1 MLSSRE
7 IAVAIWGA
15 AFLAFSL
22 TRRGVREAC
31 RHLLRSAFQP
41 KVLVPVIA
49 ATIYVVA
56 IVSLLKHLGVWTSD
70 LAKDTV
76 LWFLFGGLAS
86 FSLITSHRG
95 ESLLKSAAADALKI
109 AVLVEYITST
119 YTLSLPAELLL
130 VPVATVVAMMD
141 VVAGTDERFAPVKRL
156 LRVVQIAIGLTILY
170 VAGRKAVADFGG
182 LWTLGT
188 LRSVALAPVLSI
200 LFVPFVYGLLLYA
213 KYDTLF
219 VRLKI
224 GVEKPADV
232 QRYAKRRLIIHL
244 GASLKRVTAFLT
256 GHGADLMRIRTRQ
269 DVDALL
275 SAARIHR
282 GEGSQVVE

>member
-1 MLSSRE
+1 VFSSRE
-7 IAVAIWGA
+7 IAVAMWGA

-22 TRRGVREAC
+22 TNRGVREAFG
-31 RHLLRSAFQP
+31 HLLRSAFQR
-41 KVLVPVIA
+41 KIIVPVIA

-56 IVSLLKHLGVWTSD
+56 IVLLLNHLGVWTVD
-70 LAKDTV
+70 LAKDTA
-76 LWFLFGGLAS
+76 LWFVFGGLAS

-95 ESLLKSAAADALKI
+95 ESLLKSAATDALKI

-141 VVAGTDERFAPVKRL
+141 VVAGTDENFAPVRRL
-156 LRVVQIAIGLTILY
+156 LRVVQIAIGITILY

-182 LWTLGT
+182 LWTVGT
-188 LRSVALAPVLSI
+188 PRSLALAPVLSI
-200 LFVPFVYGLLLYA
+200 LFVPFVYSLLLYA
-213 KYDTLF
+213 KYDALF

-224 GVEKPADV
+224 GAEKPADV
-232 QRYAKRRLIIHL
+232 QRYAKRRLIAHL
-244 GASLKRVTAFLT
+244 GASLKRVTAFLA

-275 SAARIHR
+275 SAVRLHR
-282 GEGSQVVE
+282 DEGSQVID